1 MSSERDAWLDVV
13 SEEPLLPDLPI
24 CDAHHHLWDGSAH
37 LYPGDVYM
45 GPDLA
50 ADAQAGHHVVSTVFV
65 ECLSGYLDDGP
76 AELRPTGESAF
87 AAAVAREQADNG
99 GPKLG
104 AIVSHADVT
113 LGAAIRPVLERH
125 IVMGDGLFRGI
136 RYATASDPHPDV
148 RGNHTDAAG
157 DTLASKAFHE
167 SLSVLASMNLTFDAW
182 VYHHQLPQVA
192 RAAALVPDSKIVVD
206 HLGGPLSMGPYVDDP
221 NVRPLWRENLS
232 MVAAQ
237 PNTYLKLGGIA
248 MPSMG
253 ADWMGGPRPA
263 TSSELAERWAGD
275 IEFAVQVFGADR
287 CLFESNFPVDR
298 QNVSYVVLWNA
309 FKRIAADWSAEDRR
323 LAFHDT
329 ATAVY
334 SIG

>member
-1 MSSERDAWLDVV
+1 MSSSRDAWLGLVF
-13 SEEPLLPDLPI
+13 EEVLLPDLSI
-24 CDAHHHLWDGSAH
+24 CDAHHHLWDGSAD
-37 LYPGDVYM
+37 LYPGGVYM
-45 GPDLA
+45 GPELT
-50 ADAQAGHHVVSTVFV
+50 ADAQAGHNVVSTVFV
-65 ECLSGYLDDGP
+65 DCMSGYLNGGP
-76 AELRPTGESAF
+76 EELRPTGESAF
-87 AAAVAREQADNG
+87 AVTVAKKQIDIG

-125 IVMGDGLFRGI
+125 VDVGDGLFRGI
-136 RYATASDPHPDV
+136 RYATAWDPHPDV
-148 RGNHTDAAG
+148 RGNHINAPG
-157 DTLASKAFHE
+157 DTLDTNAFHE
-167 SLSVLASMNLTFDAW
+167 ALAVLASMALTFDAW

-192 RAAALVPDSKIVVD
+192 RAAAQVPDSKIVVD
-206 HLGGPLSMGPYVDDP
+206 HLGGPLRMGPYVNDP
-221 NVRPLWRENLS
+221 SVRPLWRENLS

-248 MPSMG
+248 MPTMG
-253 ADWMGGPRPA
+253 ADWRGGPRPA
-263 TSSELAERWAGD
+263 TSAELAERWAED
-275 IEFAVQVFGADR
+275 IEFAVHVFGADR

-329 ATAVY
+329 AAAVY
-334 SIG
+334 SIE